1 MTEVPC
7 GWKILCPRLRVGA
20 WDMTAETS
28 VRPKL
33 LRVQL
38 TSSSS
43 REELLVCSFSVNGQV
58 VSPF

>member
-1 MTEVPC
+1 
-7 GWKILCPRLRVGA
+7 
-20 WDMTAETS
+20 MTAERS

-38 TSSSS
+38 ISSSS
-43 REELLVCSFSVNGQV
+43 REELLVCSFSVNRQV